1 MKFFITAIVLY
12 IGLIT
17 GLVAEE
23 IEFKGIDGTTI
34 YGDYYAGNDDAPL
47 IMLHHQAGWNARGE
61 YGEISARLVDNGYN
75 VLSVDARGG
84 GNRDGVPNRTLE
96 ALGINRLPFCEV
108 LPDVISTLKFANEKY
123 PNSKKILWGS
133 SYSAA
138 LVLKVAA
145 SEADDVLAVLSFSP
159 AEGEFMGNCQPSDQA
174 GKISVPV
181 MILRPASEL
190 KSETNIAQFEL
201 FKSSGY
207 TMHVA
212 ENGVHG
218 SSMLVTDRTKH
229 NTDAEWSAVLSFLE
243 KVSK

>member
-75 VLSVDARGG
+75 VLAVDARGG

-108 LPDVISTLKFANEKY
+108 LPDVVSTLKFANEKY

-159 AEGEFMGNCQPSDQA
+159 AEGEFMGNCQPSEQA

-190 KSETNIAQFEL
+190 KSDTNIAQFEL
-201 FKSSGY
+201 FKASGY

-218 SSMLVTDRTKH
+218 SSMLVTNRTKH
-229 NTDAEWSAVLSFLE
+229 NTDAEWAAVLSFLE